1 MPGPAGPQSVIA
13 SQCRFHTRWHGSG
26 HLIVD
31 PISSPVR
38 QLEIIGCK
46 AWVLSAAPTGLLPH
60 QFPFS
65 PILNDAFSKPH
76 ICDCLYCAFPRNH
89 LGERGS
95 GLGKQCPA
103 WKPPKSL
110 SDTRHF
116 PTDLFKHSRRQLQF
130 NRFKNQNVSPKS
142 QNVPMMRQN
151 LRKTAKVA
159 KKSISSH
166 KLFIIIVTSTIHYVT
181 ENNCKEISQ
190 DRKFELMHHHHHV
203 WKTKTAKMNDLSN
216 CLFSS
221 LSICKLKWDQPCRFL
236 VFQVEPKI
244 YYFTDPDTMT

>member
-1 MPGPAGPQSVIA
+1 MPGSAGPQSVIA

-46 AWVLSAAPTGLLPH
+46 AWVLSAVPTGLLPH

-95 GLGKQCPA
+95 GLGKGVQLGSHQKAFRTLGIFLLISSNTPA
-103 WKPPKSL
+103 DNCSSIDSRTKMFPP
-110 SDTRHF
+110 
-116 PTDLFKHSRRQLQF
+116 
-130 NRFKNQNVSPKS
+130 N
-142 QNVPMMRQN
+142 
-151 LRKTAKVA
+151 RKT
-159 KKSISSH
+159 
-166 KLFIIIVTSTIHYVT
+166 
-181 ENNCKEISQ
+181 
-190 DRKFELMHHHHHV
+190 
-203 WKTKTAKMNDLSN
+203 
-216 CLFSS
+216 
-221 LSICKLKWDQPCRFL
+221 FL
-236 VFQVEPKI
+236 WCDKI
-244 YYFTDPDTMT
+244 

>member
-1 MPGPAGPQSVIA
+1 MESLACSP
-13 SQCRFHTRWHGSG
+13 T
-26 HLIVD
+26 
-31 PISSPVR
+31 SSH
-38 QLEIIGCK
+38 
-46 AWVLSAAPTGLLPH
+46 SH
-60 QFPFS
+60 PFS
-65 PILNDAFSKPH
+65 MMLSQNLIFVIVFTVHFH
-76 ICDCLYCAFPRNH
+76 ITTWV
-89 LGERGS
+89 RGWS
-95 GLGKQCPA
+95 GLGKRCPA
-103 WKPPKSL
+103 WKPTKSL

-151 LRKTAKVA
+151 LRKTAEVA

-221 LSICKLKWDQPCRFL
+221 LSICKLK
-236 VFQVEPKI
+236 
-244 YYFTDPDTMT
+244 